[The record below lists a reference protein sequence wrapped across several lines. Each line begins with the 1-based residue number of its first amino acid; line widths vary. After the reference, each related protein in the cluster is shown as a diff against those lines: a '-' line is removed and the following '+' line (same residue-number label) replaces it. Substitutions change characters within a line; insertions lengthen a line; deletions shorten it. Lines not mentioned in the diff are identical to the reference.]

1 MRYLMLIAIVIVACS
16 FTIREKLVKKDN
28 GWEMYV
34 YPDCEDSTTYF
45 KQIYYLKDIYREK
58 NKRGEW
64 IEYAGEYDI
73 AEFFCLHDFICRTSS
88 YVFRHNDT
96 FFTDKVYYSEENSEE
111 FYRKVMVKYRS
122 IKTEKYDI
130 QVEYYNNGT
139 FKNFSIITY
148 VDGNWRRASTEWDSL
163 HSERW
168 EGIYKQDRLNERRD
182 SVFTEDKFNAI
193 NTEIITYDSIIK
205 NGLWKKYNNQNET
218 LDSIYYPDPKR

>member
-1 MRYLMLIAIVIVACS
+1 MLIAIVIVACS

-34 YPDCEDSTTYF
+34 YPDFEDSTTYF

-130 QVEYYNNGT
+130 DVAYYDNGT
-139 FKNFSIITY
+139 FKKINIVTY
-148 VDGNWRRASTEWDSL
+148 PKNEHRQIASTEWDSL

-193 NTEIITYDSIIK
+193 NTVIITYDSIIK
-205 NGLWKKYNNQNET
+205 NGLWKKYNNQNEVV
-218 LDSIYYPDPKR
+218 DSIYYPDPKH